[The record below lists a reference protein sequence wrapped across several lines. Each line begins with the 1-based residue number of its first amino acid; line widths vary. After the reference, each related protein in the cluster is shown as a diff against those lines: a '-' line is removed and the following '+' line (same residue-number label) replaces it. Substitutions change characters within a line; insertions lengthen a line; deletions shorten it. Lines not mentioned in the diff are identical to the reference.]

1 MEKDPLEL
9 FIDRELYDSL
19 KGFEDTHKNLTAALR
34 RLRQGAGEGNPELM
48 QQALARYSDLM
59 EKQGGFTGDLLKT
72 VPAFEVRTYLLE
84 EFHPAFMAALEEEGL
99 AVEADYPVYEV
110 FPVKIRVLPDRGA
123 VQVDDKI
130 VRCLRP
136 KMLVQY
142 LKRIIK
148 KLNAGSFDGKKFL
161 LSLSRAYDLLLY
173 KFMVDK
179 EIRLN
184 EQEVLLK
191 DVYNV
196 LTPLPQ
202 HRQEYS
208 LQRFAFDLHRLLRD
222 DCTLTPDGRQLWLG
236 NVRNRSKAVVVPDAQ
251 GRPQRYGVIKFYRGD

>member
-1 MEKDPLEL
+1 MKKDPLER
-9 FIDRELYDSL
+9 FIDLDLFDDL
-19 KGFEDTHKNLTAALR
+19 KGFEDTHKNLTATLR
-34 RLRQGAGEGNPELM
+34 RIKQGTGEGNLELL
-48 QQALARYSDLM
+48 QQALARYNDLID
-59 EKQGGFTGDLLKT
+59 KQGVFTANLLRT
-72 VPAFEVRTYLLE
+72 VPAFEMKSYLQE

-110 FPVKIRVLPDRGA
+110 FPFKVRVLPDRGA

-130 VRCLRP
+130 LRSLRP
-136 KMLVQY
+136 GTLVQY
-142 LKRIIK
+142 LKRMIK
-148 KLNAGSFDGKKFL
+148 KINAGSFDGKRFIM
-161 LSLSRAYDLLLY
+161 SLARTYDLLLY

-179 EIRLN
+179 DIRLN

-191 DVYNV
+191 DVYQF

-202 HRQEYS
+202 HKQEYS

-222 DCTLTPDGRQLWLG
+222 DCTIAPDGRRLWLG

-251 GRPQRYGVIKFYRGD
+251 GRPQRYGVIKFYREG